1 MHFLCPAAACE
12 ETSDGEI
19 STSALGDLPTE
30 SSVRQSREAGI
41 VAKGPQSA
49 VGAQGGRGMW
59 DEGGYRGG
67 PAGEAVSPLR
77 SEGQI

>member
-12 ETSDGEI
+12 ETSDGKI

-49 VGAQGGRGMW
+49 VGAQGGRG
-59 DEGGYRGG
+59 DEAGYRGG

-77 SEGQI
+77 SEGQV